1 MSRFVPFLLLTI
13 AALAAR
19 PAAAEPMRGLA
30 TVVMRNSAGT
40 EIPLYSNSFALV
52 VGNATYTE
60 GYTSLPPVRV
70 EVDLVAAALQRNG
83 FTVRKVLDATYEQFL
98 AELAAFSA
106 GPGADSE
113 NRLLFYFAGHGET
126 VMLEN
131 GVPYGSICMVDT
143 PRADLD
149 RIGYEKRAVSMQRIY
164 DETQRMRARHV
175 LCLFDS
181 CFSGSILASRSGGDS
196 FASDLDAVP
205 DDVRD
210 HLRHPVRQFI
220 TAGAADQLV
229 PAKSV
234 FTPAFIS
241 LIEGRDPAARRD
253 GYLTG
258 RELAFRLYNIVVD
271 RSKGAQT
278 PQDAFVDI
286 LGPGKQRGDF
296 VFKLEGAP

>member
-1 MSRFVPFLLLTI
+1 MFLL
-13 AALAAR
+13 AGLAVG

-30 TVVMRNSAGT
+30 TVVMRNSSGT

-52 VGNATYTE
+52 VGNSAYTA
-60 GYTSLPPVRV
+60 GYAPLPEVRV
-70 EVDLVAAALQRNG
+70 EVDRIAAALARNG
-83 FTVRKVLDATYEQFL
+83 FTVRKVTDATYENFL
-98 AELAAFSA
+98 EELSSFSA
-106 GPGADSE
+106 GPGTNAE

-126 VMLEN
+126 VTLEN
-131 GVPYGSICMVDT
+131 GAQYGSICMVDT

-149 RIGYEKRAVSMQRIY
+149 RRGYEKRAVSMQRIY

-196 FASDLDAVP
+196 FEADLNAVP

-220 TAGAADQLV
+220 TAGAADQTV

-234 FTPAFIS
+234 FAPAFIS
-241 LIEGRDPAARRD
+241 LIEGRDPSARRD

-258 RELAFRLYNIVVD
+258 RELAYRLYNIVVD

-278 PQDAFVDI
+278 PQDAFIDI

-296 VFKLEGAP
+296 VFKLEGTP